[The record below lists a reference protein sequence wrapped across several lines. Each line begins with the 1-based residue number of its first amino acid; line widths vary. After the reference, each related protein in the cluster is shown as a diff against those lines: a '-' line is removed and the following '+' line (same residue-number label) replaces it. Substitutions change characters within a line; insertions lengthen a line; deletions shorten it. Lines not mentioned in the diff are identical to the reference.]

1 MDPSALPGTCCVPHL
16 WVRNGQAVYWGPSL
30 ALEPHSG
37 SVSCLAVAVSGTLRV
52 RVAGISGPPV
62 RSVLIPPRL
71 THQVL
76 ADADRLAFC
85 YMDPGTGSYQSCRQA
100 MTVTAG
106 ALRYHHEHE
115 AALDLLAEELSGVE
129 QASAWLDLAGGATGT
144 AADEVDSGRLRTDTR
159 IRRVMTALDAL
170 PPTDDAPAAR
180 MAAMVDLSTSRFLH
194 LFRDQTGT
202 SYRRYRLWLRML
214 RAADLLRQGH
224 NLTRAATE
232 AGFSS
237 PSHFSDTFHAM
248 FGLRP
253 RQLLGTRIG
262 LVHPEP

>member
-1 MDPSALPGTCCVPHL
+1 
-16 WVRNGQAVYWGPSL
+16 
-30 ALEPHSG
+30 
-37 SVSCLAVAVSGTLRV
+37 
-52 RVAGISGPPV
+52 
-62 RSVLIPPRL
+62 
-71 THQVL
+71 
-76 ADADRLAFC
+76 
-85 YMDPGTGSYQSCRQA
+85 
-100 MTVTAG
+100 
-106 ALRYHHEHE
+106 
-115 AALDLLAEELSGVE
+115 
-129 QASAWLDLAGGATGT
+129 
-144 AADEVDSGRLRTDTR
+144 
-159 IRRVMTALDAL
+159 
-170 PPTDDAPAAR
+170 

-202 SYRRYRLWLRML
+202 SYRRYRLWLRMM